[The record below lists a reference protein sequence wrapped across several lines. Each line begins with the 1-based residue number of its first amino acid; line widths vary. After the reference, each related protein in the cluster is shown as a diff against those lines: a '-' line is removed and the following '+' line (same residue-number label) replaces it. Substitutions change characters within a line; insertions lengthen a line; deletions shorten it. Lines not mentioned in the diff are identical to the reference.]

1 LSVGKPDVGVPST
14 PTTQSKPIGAIV
26 GGVIGGVVVLLA
38 AIIVAICLIR
48 RSSRRNRKSDPSPLL
63 MANHTH
69 FRSQSE
75 VTAVTNNMVTPNM
88 STPIGYTSFSSSP
101 MRPTSPTIRT
111 HASSS
116 VRSFPFFT
124 SGGSTVLSPSVRQQS
139 PPPVAVNRDETAV
152 EPFTLPP
159 SNTHGYNPD
168 RKQANGA
175 FPVYDPP
182 TAPPTVR
189 MGVRPT
195 TPTQGAR
202 TRYNPPAYTEK
213 TKASPEAA
221 GSSSRQRSP
230 PIAGQVHARKDSAD
244 TQHSFTSGGSAP
256 RVGGS
261 NPAMSNRV
269 PPPVMNPQF
278 NPPGA
283 SASTSVNAIT
293 GHGRQASGNTSSDT
307 DRYRRPA
314 TDDGF
319 SVGDIA

>member
-1 LSVGKPDVGVPST
+1 
-14 PTTQSKPIGAIV
+14 
-26 GGVIGGVVVLLA
+26 
-38 AIIVAICLIR
+38 
-48 RSSRRNRKSDPSPLL
+48 

-69 FRSQSE
+69 LRSQSD
-75 VTAVTNNMVTPNM
+75 VTAVTNNMLTPNM
-88 STPIGYTSFSSSP
+88 STPVGYTSFSSSP

-159 SNTHGYNPD
+159 TNTHSYNPD

-189 MGVRPT
+189 MEVRST
-195 TPTQGAR
+195 TPTPGAR
-202 TRYNPPAYTEK
+202 TKYNPPAYTEK
-213 TKASPEAA
+213 SKVPPEAG

-230 PIAGQVHARKDSAD
+230 PTVGQVHARKGSAD
-244 TQHSFTSGGSAP
+244 TQHSLTSSGSAP
-256 RVGGS
+256 RLGGS
-261 NPAMSNRV
+261 NPAISNRV
-269 PPPVMNPQF
+269 PPPVMNSQF
-278 NPPGA
+278 NPPDA
-283 SASTSVNAIT
+283 SASTSVNAT
-293 GHGRQASGNTSSDT
+293 AGHGRQLSGNTSSNM

-314 TDDGF
+314 TDDSF